1 MLNVKTATI
10 MCVPHLLSK
19 ECTDHGK
26 IVHRCTIK
34 PFSKKYRKIS
44 LIGCDIYNIT
54 LKSNHILS
62 CFTLFR
68 FTERPFNKLKLFLEI
83 LMKSI
88 VGSK

>member
-1 MLNVKTATI
+1 MLNVKTAAI
-10 MCVPHLLSK
+10 ICVPHLLSK

-54 LKSNHILS
+54 LKVIIFFHALHCSDLQNVRLTYSN
-62 CFTLFR
+62 CF
-68 FTERPFNKLKLFLEI
+68 
-83 LMKSI
+83 
-88 VGSK
+88 